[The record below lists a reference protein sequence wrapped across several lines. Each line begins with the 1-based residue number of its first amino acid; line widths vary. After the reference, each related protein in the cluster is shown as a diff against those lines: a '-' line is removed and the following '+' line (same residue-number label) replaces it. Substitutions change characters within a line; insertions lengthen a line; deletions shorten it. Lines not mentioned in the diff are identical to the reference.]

1 MSTPPP
7 ATPFLRLEHITKRY
21 GGVTALANVDFACSL
36 GTIHAVVGENGAGKS
51 SLMKLIAGVTRPDE
65 GEIYVEDKPIKF
77 DSPSDAAALGI
88 VCIFQELSL
97 LPDLS
102 VADNISIADPPKRF
116 GLIDRRRQRRIAE
129 EVLQRVG
136 CGDIHPD
143 ERVKDLPLSRQQMVE
158 IAKALVRNPR
168 LIIMDEATSA
178 LTARDV
184 DHLYRIVRGL
194 REQGVAV
201 LYISHRMP
209 EIAALA
215 DICSVFRNGKHIE
228 TFPMSSRTTE
238 EIVPMMIGREVA
250 RAYPEKPISSSSS
263 SNRASTPST
272 PPTKSTPVHSGAPP
286 QMPPLLELKN
296 LSWYQVLTGISLKLA
311 PGEIVGLGGLDG
323 QGQTELLLALF
334 GVLRGLTGEIL
345 IDGRPVTIEH
355 PRQAKSRDIGLA
367 LIPQD
372 RQTQGL
378 LLPMSIK
385 DNLVLAAS
393 PDLSR
398 LGLIDRSR
406 EQTATNDI
414 IAKLRILANNLSAP
428 VRTLSGGNQQKVV
441 IGKWLLK
448 QPRILLLNDP
458 TRGIDVGTKQELYR
472 LMRELAGTGLGILF
486 YSTDYEELIGMCDR
500 VLVCYGGRLIR
511 ELSGSDL
518 NEHNLITTSLNLGEQ
533 SWSADSLA
541 RPTRSE
547 LPRPEPAPQSNIA
560 PAETQTSRRS
570 ALIGVQSP
578 SVTVHSRSQSWSRFW
593 KRNAGPLLS
602 LFVFA
607 VMFILFASQQA
618 NGLSTNVLTSVSN
631 KGVVL
636 AFVAMAQT
644 LVILTGG
651 FDLSVGMVM
660 TMTSCLS
667 SVILNG
673 SPLQTAFAAIAIL
686 LSGLLAGAI
695 NATIVVIGRI
705 QPIIATLATGAI
717 YFGIALLLR
726 PSPGG
731 EVNEDLSNALT
742 YDVFGIPTTFLLLVG
757 TILFVWWPFRNLIVG
772 RNCYAVGSSERAAYM
787 SGLAIG
793 RARFAAYAFAGLL
806 AACGGLLLSLISLS
820 GEASSSQGGFYTL
833 NSIAAVAI
841 GGTSLFGGS
850 GGFIGSI
857 CGALVLRTISDLLF
871 VFNAPALWQ
880 PLFQGLIL
888 LGAVCLGAVRVLRR
902 KNQMEVFM

>member
-1 MSTPPP
+1 MPPP
-7 ATPFLRLEHITKRY
+7 PLTTSPFLRLKAITKRY

-65 GEIYVEDKPIKF
+65 GEIFVEDKPVQF
-77 DSPSDAAALGI
+77 ASPAEAAALGI

-116 GLIDRRRQRRIAE
+116 GLIDHRRQRRIAE
-129 EVLQRVG
+129 EVLQRAG

-158 IAKALVRNPR
+158 IAKALVRSPR

-184 DHLYRIVRGL
+184 EHLYRIVRAL
-194 REQGVAV
+194 RDQGAAV

-209 EIAALA
+209 EISALA

-250 RAYPEKPISSSSS
+250 RAYPPKPGA
-263 SNRASTPST
+263 ASPPTPSAAVPSYAERQT
-272 PPTKSTPVHSGAPP
+272 PNPERQTQT
-286 QMPPLLELKN
+286 PLLEIKDLT
-296 LSWYQVLTGISLKLA
+296 WYHVLRGISLTLA
-311 PGEIVGLGGLDG
+311 PGEVVGLGGLDG
-323 QGQTELLLALF
+323 QGQSELLLALF
-334 GVLRGLTGEIL
+334 GVLRGLGGEIH
-345 IDGRPVTIEH
+345 IDGRRTNIEH

-378 LLPMSIK
+378 LLPMSIE

-393 PDLSR
+393 PDLGR
-398 LGLIDRSR
+398 FGLIDHAR
-406 EQTATNDI
+406 EQAATNDI
-414 IAKLRILANNLSAP
+414 VAKLRILANDLSAP

-472 LMRELAGTGLGILF
+472 LMRDLAGTGLGILF

-511 ELSGSDL
+511 ELSGPDL
-518 NEHNLITTSLNLGEQ
+518 NEHNLITTSLNLAENHEEEHE
-533 SWSADSLA
+533 SCSAASLA
-541 RPTRSE
+541 RPARSE
-547 LPRPEPAPQSNIA
+547 PPTDLAHPSDLTVPQK
-560 PAETQTSRRS
+560 T
-570 ALIGVQSP
+570 
-578 SVTVHSRSQSWSRFW
+578 HSQPLTRFW
-593 KRNAGPLLS
+593 KRNAGPILS
-602 LFVFA
+602 LLVFA

-673 SPLQTAFAAIAIL
+673 SPAQTALAAVAIL
-686 LSGLLAGAI
+686 ASGLVAGII

-726 PSPGG
+726 PNPGG
-731 EVNEDLSNALT
+731 DVNEDLSNALT

-757 TILFVWWPFRNLIVG
+757 TILFVWWPFRNLVVG

-793 RARFAAYAFAGLL
+793 RARFAAYALAGLL

-857 CGALVLRTISDLLF
+857 CGAFVLRTISDLLF

-902 KNQMEVFM
+902 KNQMEVFL